1 MILLK
6 SGRKRVEYIKG
17 VTVVLRKFSLILS
30 ILLLTSWMAPV
41 QAEPS
46 IQQQRS
52 RLQQIQERLDAV
64 RQKAK
69 QLKVKER
76 HAASQLTVLQ
86 QKLERTQVQLE
97 DSQYRLNRTQNR
109 LNATKRSLDQA
120 KSKFER
126 QQRTAG
132 SRLRAIYKHRQTN
145 LWEALLT
152 APDLGAFLMR
162 YQFFKHVTKQ
172 DAQVLFELDRQMAE
186 ITHQK
191 RKYDEQVQT
200 IASITQT
207 ISAQKREVQED
218 TQEQSSLVSKL
229 RSERAAYEQ
238 AAEQL
243 ERDSRQIETMIR
255 RMLANRKKAPRMG
268 TGRFQLPVS
277 GRLSSNFGPRR
288 HPIHGVVKRH
298 NGVDF
303 GAPQGTP
310 IRAADG
316 GVVLYV
322 GWYGGY
328 GKIVMIDHGGDL
340 VTLYAHTSRYVVATG
355 QKIDRGQVIA
365 YVGSTGLSTGPH
377 LHFEVRRNGTPV
389 NPISYLR

>member
-1 MILLK
+1 MPKI
-6 SGRKRVEYIKG
+6 
-17 VTVVLRKFSLILS
+17 SLILS
-30 ILLLTSWMAPV
+30 ILLLSVWLAPAY
-41 QAEPS
+41 AETS

-52 RLQQIQERLDAV
+52 RLQQIQQRLDAV
-64 RQKAK
+64 RAKAQ

-76 HAASQLTVLQ
+76 KAVSQLTVLQ

-109 LNATKRSLDQA
+109 LKATKQALDQA
-120 KSKFER
+120 KNKFER
-126 QQRTAG
+126 QQVTAG

-152 APDLGAFLMR
+152 APDLVAFLTR

-172 DAQVLFELDRQMAE
+172 DAQVLFDLDRQMAE

-207 ISAQKREVQED
+207 ISNQKREVQED
-218 TQEQSSLVSKL
+218 TREQSTLISRL
-229 RSERAAYEQ
+229 RSEREEYEQ

-255 RMLANRKKAPRMG
+255 RMLANRRKAPRLG
-268 TGRFQLPVS
+268 TGKFQLPVE
-277 GRLSSNFGPRR
+277 GRLSSNYGPRK
-288 HPIHGVVKRH
+288 HPIHGVVKQHR
-298 NGVDF
+298 GVDF

-328 GKIVMIDHGGDL
+328 GKIVMIDHGDDL
-340 VTLYAHTSRYVVATG
+340 VTLYAHTSRYVVDTG
-355 QKIDRGQVIA
+355 QKIARGQVIA

>member
-1 MILLK
+1 M
-6 SGRKRVEYIKG
+6 
-17 VTVVLRKFSLILS
+17 
-30 ILLLTSWMAPV
+30 LLLAVWLAPA

-64 RQKAK
+64 RAKAK
-69 QLKVKER
+69 QLKVRER
-76 HAASQLTVLQ
+76 KAVSDLSVLQ

-97 DSQYRLNRTQNR
+97 DSQYRLSRTQNR
-109 LNATKRSLDQA
+109 LTATKKALDGA
-120 KSKFER
+120 RTKFER
-126 QQRTAG
+126 QQITAG
-132 SRLRAIYKHRQTN
+132 SRLRSIYKHRQTN

-152 APDLGAFLMR
+152 APDMVAFLTR
-162 YQFFKHVTKQ
+162 YQYFKHITKQ
-172 DAQVLFELDRQMAE
+172 DAQALFELDRQMAE

-200 IASITQT
+200 IASITET
-207 ISAQKREVQED
+207 ISEQKRDVQED

-229 RSERAAYEQ
+229 RSERAAYEA

-255 RMLANRKKAPRMG
+255 RMLANRRKTPRLG
-268 TGRFQLPVS
+268 TGRFQVPVD
-277 GRLSSNFGPRR
+277 GRLSSNFGPRK

-340 VTLYAHTSRYVVATG
+340 VTLYAHTSRYVVDTG
-355 QKIDRGQVIA
+355 QKINRGQVIA

-389 NPISYLR
+389 NPIGYLR

>member
-1 MILLK
+1 M
-6 SGRKRVEYIKG
+6 
-17 VTVVLRKFSLILS
+17 
-30 ILLLTSWMAPV
+30 LLLAVWTAPV
-41 QAEPS
+41 HADPS
-46 IQQQRS
+46 EQQQRS
-52 RLQQIQERLDAV
+52 RLQKIQERLDEV
-64 RQKAK
+64 RAKAR
-69 QLKVKER
+69 QLQVKER
-76 HAASQLTVLQ
+76 KAVSELTVLQ

-97 DSQYRLNRTQNR
+97 DSQYRLARTQNR
-109 LNATKRSLDQA
+109 LNATKKSLDQA
-120 KSKFER
+120 KSKFDR
-126 QQRTAG
+126 QQKTAG
-132 SRLRAIYKHRQTN
+132 ARLRAIYKHRQTN

-152 APDLGAFLMR
+152 APDLVAFLTR
-162 YQFFKHVTKQ
+162 YQYFKHITKQ
-172 DAQVLFELDRQMAE
+172 DAQVLFDLDRQLAE

-207 ISAQKREVQED
+207 ISNQKREVQQD
-218 TQEQSSLVSKL
+218 TRQQSTLVSKL

-238 AAEQL
+238 AAAQL
-243 ERDSRQIETMIR
+243 ERDSREIETMIR
-255 RMLANRKKAPRMG
+255 RMQANRRKAPRMG
-268 TGRFQLPVS
+268 TGKFQMPVQ
-277 GRLSSNFGPRR
+277 GRLSSNFGPRK

-298 NGVDF
+298 TGVDF

-328 GKIVMIDHGGDL
+328 GKIVMIDHGDDI
-340 VTLYAHTSRYVVATG
+340 VTLYAHTSRYIVSTG
-355 QKIDRGQVIA
+355 QKVDRGQVIA

-389 NPISYLR
+389 NPIGYLR

>member
-1 MILLK
+1 
-6 SGRKRVEYIKG
+6 
-17 VTVVLRKFSLILS
+17 LRKLSLILS
-30 ILLLTSWMAPV
+30 TLLLAGWMAPV
-41 QAEPS
+41 HAEPS
-46 IQQQRS
+46 IQQHRS
-52 RLQQIQERLDAV
+52 RLQQIQERLDEV
-64 RQKAK
+64 REKAK

-76 HAASQLTVLQ
+76 KAVSELSVLQ

-97 DSQYRLNRTQNR
+97 DSQYRLTRTQSR
-109 LNATKRSLDQA
+109 LNATKKSLDSA
-120 KSKFER
+120 KTKFER
-126 QQRTAG
+126 QQITAG

-152 APDLGAFLMR
+152 APDMVAFLTR

-172 DAQVLFELDRQMAE
+172 DAQVLFALDRQMAE

-207 ISAQKREVQED
+207 ISNQKREVQED
-218 TQEQSSLVSKL
+218 TQEQSSLITKL

-238 AAEQL
+238 AAAQL
-243 ERDSRQIETMIR
+243 ERDSQEIETMIR
-255 RMLANRKKAPRMG
+255 RMLANRRKAPRLG
-268 TGRFQLPVS
+268 TGKFTMPVD
-277 GRLSSNFGPRR
+277 GRLSSNFGPRK

-298 NGVDF
+298 TGVDF
-303 GAPQGTP
+303 GAPHGTP

-328 GKIVMIDHGGDL
+328 GKIVMIDHGDDL
-340 VTLYAHTSRYVVATG
+340 VTLYAHTSRYVVSTG
-355 QKIDRGQVIA
+355 EKIARGQVIA
-365 YVGSTGLSTGPH
+365 YIGSTGLSTGPH

-389 NPISYLR
+389 NPIGYL

>member
-1 MILLK
+1 M
-6 SGRKRVEYIKG
+6 
-17 VTVVLRKFSLILS
+17 
-30 ILLLTSWMAPV
+30 LLLVTMSPV
-41 QAEPS
+41 YAEPS

-52 RLQQIQERLDAV
+52 RLQQIQQRLDAV
-64 RQKAK
+64 REKARELKAK
-69 QLKVKER
+69 ER
-76 HAASQLTVLQ
+76 KAVSDLSVIQ
-86 QKLERTQVQLE
+86 QKLERTQIQLE
-97 DSQYRLNRTQNR
+97 DSKFRLNRTQNR
-109 LNATKRSLDQA
+109 LDATKKELDRA

-126 QQRTAG
+126 QQITA
-132 SRLRAIYKHRQTN
+132 SHRLRAIYKHRQTN

-152 APDLGAFLMR
+152 APDLVAFLTR

-172 DAQVLFELDRQMAE
+172 DAQILFDLDRQLAE
-186 ITHQK
+186 INHQK

-200 IASITQT
+200 ISSITQT
-207 ISAQKREVQED
+207 ISSQKRAVEED
-218 TQEQSSLVSKL
+218 KQEQSTLVSRL

-255 RMLANRKKAPRMG
+255 RMLANRKKSPRLG
-268 TGRFQLPVS
+268 TGRFQMPVD
-277 GRLSSNFGPRR
+277 GRLSSNYGPRR
-288 HPIHGVVKRH
+288 HPIHGVVKEHR
-298 NGVDF
+298 GVDF
-303 GAPQGTP
+303 GAPHGTP

-328 GKIVMIDHGGDL
+328 GKIVMIDHGDDL
-340 VTLYAHTSRYVVATG
+340 VTLYAHTSRYVVDSGEKVT
-355 QKIDRGQVIA
+355 RGQVIA

-389 NPISYLR
+389 NPIGYLQ